1 MSRIVSR
8 FFIRISTSVAAAELL
23 ILILISPTLL
33 FPTPARLLVLLVVP
47 VVWLCA
53 RHVNGHLVPPTPL
66 NATLLLL
73 LVMVGVSLLV
83 TFDVRFSLGK
93 VAGVVLGALVFWAVS
108 RWVTTPWRL
117 AAATMA
123 FLLCG
128 GALAVIGLL
137 GTNWFNKFSLFAAVI
152 DRLPKTIRGL
162 PGAESGFQP
171 NGVAGCLVLFV
182 PLQIALLAGAGRRP
196 FAALHRG
203 TRATS
208 ALVAL
213 QGVLLALT
221 AGTLLLTQSRGA
233 WVGCAIAAAAF
244 LGWYGWRTRAVALA
258 AALGCVVWA
267 VVVGPQQLL
276 NMAISQSGPGMAG
289 NVSGRVELWSRAL
302 YGIADFPLTGMGMNT
317 FRKVMPVL
325 YPTVLA
331 SPDFDVAHA
340 HNQLLQAALDLGIP
354 GLTAYLALWLICAT
368 LLVRVYRRSPERT
381 CRAMAGGLG
390 AGLIAQFSFGMTDAI
405 GLGSKPGVLFW
416 FMLALIAS
424 LHRIALPPGTHYS
437 EKPALAASSWN
448 IFTVSSE

>member
-8 FFIRISTSVAAAELL
+8 IFVRISTSVAAAELL
-23 ILILISPTLL
+23 ILILISPALL
-33 FPTPARLLVLLVVP
+33 FPTPMRMLVLLVVP
-47 VVWLCA
+47 IVWLCA
-53 RHVNGHLVPPTPL
+53 RHVNGHLIPPTPL
-66 NATLLLL
+66 NGALLLL

-93 VAGVVLGALVFWAVS
+93 VAGVILGALMFWAVS

-117 AAATMA
+117 SAATMA

-128 GALAVIGLL
+128 GVLAVIGLL
-137 GTNWFNKFSLFAAVI
+137 GTNWINKFPVLGAVI
-152 DRLPKTIRGL
+152 NRLPKAIRGL

-182 PLQIALLAGAGRRP
+182 PLQVALLAGAGRRS

-208 ALVAL
+208 ASVAL

-244 LGWYGWRTRAVALA
+244 LGWYGWRTRAVLVIA
-258 AALGCVVWA
+258 AAACVVWA
-267 VVVGPQQLL
+267 VVVGPQRLL

-302 YGIADFPLTGMGMNT
+302 YGIADFPLTGMGMNV
-317 FRKVMPVL
+317 FRRVMPVL
-325 YPTVLA
+325 YPTFLS
-331 SPDFDVAHA
+331 SPDFGVAHA
-340 HNQLLQAALDLGIP
+340 HNQLLQAALDVGIP
-354 GLTAYLALWLICAT
+354 GLIAYLAIWLISAA
-368 LLVRVYRRSPERT
+368 LLVRVYRRSPDPVYRT
-381 CRAMAGGLG
+381 MAGGLG

-405 GLGSKPGVLFW
+405 SLGSKPGVLFW
-416 FMLALIAS
+416 FMLALIVS
-424 LHRIALPPGTHYS
+424 LHRIALPPKTHYS
-437 EKPALAASSWN
+437 EKPAFAASS
-448 IFTVSSE
+448 

>member
-8 FFIRISTSVAAAELL
+8 FFVRISTSVAAAELS
-23 ILILISPTLL
+23 ILILISPALL
-33 FPTPARLLVLLVVP
+33 FPTPARMLVVLVVP
-47 VVWLCA
+47 VMWLCV
-53 RHVNGHLVPPTPL
+53 RHASGHTIPPTPL
-66 NATLLLL
+66 NAALLLL

-117 AAATMA
+117 AAATIA

-137 GTNWFNKFSLFAAVI
+137 GTNWFTKFPMFAAI
-152 DRLPKTIRGL
+152 INRLPRTIRGL

-182 PLQIALLAGAGRRP
+182 PLQVALLAGAGRRA

-208 ALVAL
+208 ALTAVQWL
-213 QGVLLALT
+213 LLALT
-221 AGTLLLTQSRGA
+221 TGTLVLTQSRGA
-233 WVGCAIAAAAF
+233 WVGCAIASAAF
-244 LGWYGWRTRAVALA
+244 LGWFGRRTRAVLLVA
-258 AALGCVVWA
+258 AVACVVWA

-276 NMAISQSGPGMAG
+276 NMTISQSGPGMAG

-302 YGIADFPLTGMGMNT
+302 YGISDFPFTGMGMNT

-325 YPTVLA
+325 YPTFLT

-340 HNQLLQAALDLGIP
+340 HNQLLQAALDVGIP
-354 GLTAYLALWLICAT
+354 GLIAYLAMWPISAA
-368 LLVRVYRRSPERT
+368 LLVRVYRRSPDPGYRT
-381 CRAMAGGLG
+381 MAGGLG

-405 GLGSKPGVLFW
+405 SLGSKPGVLFW
-416 FMLALIAS
+416 FMLALIVS
-424 LHRIALPPGTHYS
+424 LHRIALPPEPHYS
-437 EKPALAASSWN
+437 EKPALAASS
-448 IFTVSSE
+448 